1 MCSESPALPSPA
13 EPTVVPARRDPVF
26 WAVSLLAGLLLF
38 WSLGGRCLWQDE
50 AETALLGLSVLRT
63 GVPTAYDGKNLISQ
77 EAGNEFGRDYVWRWS
92 PWVQFYLVAPSLALF
107 GRTTWAARLPFALLG
122 LLTVPG
128 TYLLARRLF
137 NSVGVARLS
146 ALFLALSVPFLLHAR
161 QARWY
166 AVFYL
171 LTALLLLAVLRV
183 RRGQRFGVA
192 AVVLCATLLFYTNYF
207 TAIGILFALTVA
219 APVCYPE
226 WPFLRRL
233 AVAGLLTGVLALP
246 GMAYFHVL
254 GKGQPFNAE
263 WFLVQ
268 LEDYA
273 TWFVSYLLPLP
284 MLLLL
289 VAVWLKSRHTP
300 DAAASAGAGVPFLLA
315 FCLVYLLYV
324 PLAPWANMRYLTV
337 LLPVTAVLLGWV
349 TCRVFRRSRLGGVVL
364 LLVLTCTD
372 AIYQFPLDYF
382 AVRATR
388 RADRFPSVGSAC
400 LSLCG
405 YVYEA
410 THPVEDPEWVLTEH
424 LRAHARPDDVVLI
437 TYGDLTL
444 QFYTE
449 LRVVGGLEGRPV
461 PLDPDWIIVRGA
473 WVNARP
479 GGDVQVIQE
488 VCRHINLY
496 DYVPS
501 ACRCSEMMLGN
512 DPDPPHHVFR
522 APAEAPPVTVLHKRS
537 RSGGLGG

>member
-1 MCSESPALPSPA
+1 MSPQSPALRSPA
-13 EPTVVPARRDPVF
+13 EPTVVPARRDLVF

-233 AVAGLLTGVLALP
+233 AVAGLLTGALALP

-254 GKGQPFNAE
+254 GRADPSNAD
-263 WFLVQ
+263 WFLHQ
-268 LEDYA
+268 LGGYA
-273 TWFVSYLLPLP
+273 TWFVTYLLPLP
-284 MLLLL
+284 VLLLL
-289 VAVWLKSRHTP
+289 VAVWLRSRHGAEP
-300 DAAASAGAGVPFLLA
+300 AAADRGVPFLSAL
-315 FCLVYLLYV
+315 CLVYVLYL
-324 PLAPWANMRYLTV
+324 PLGPWGCVRYLTV

-364 LLVLTCTD
+364 LLALACTD
-372 AIYQFPLDYF
+372 ALYQFPLDYCH
-382 AVRATR
+382 VPATR

-400 LSLCG
+400 FSLAG
-405 YVYEA
+405 YLYEL
-410 THPVEDPEWVLTEH
+410 THPVEDPEWVLVQY
-424 LRAHARPDDVVLI
+424 LRNHARPDEVVLI
-437 TYGDLTL
+437 TYGDLPL
-444 QFYTE
+444 QFYTG
-449 LRVVGGLEGRPV
+449 LKVGGGLQGRPL
-461 PLDPDWIIVRGA
+461 PAGPDWVVVRGG
-473 WVNARP
+473 WVTPRP
-479 GGDVQVIQE
+479 GGDVE
-488 VCRHINLY
+488 VRN
-496 DYVPS
+496 YV
-501 ACRCSEMMLGN
+501 AKHLDRYGYEEVVDCRCLEIMMGN
-512 DPDPPHHVFR
+512 NPDPLYHVFR
-522 APAEAPPVTVLHKRS
+522 APAQAPVVIVLHR
-537 RSGGLGG
+537 RQPP